1 MRNLVAALALGT
13 LVAFVTGC
21 AGAGP
26 PSAEP
31 VRPSPVSPSPVSPSP
46 LPPEEAR
53 QTPLPSGAAAAR
65 ELPPPVAESNPE
77 RQPDGSFLVAAVSSP
92 SIEVAIPY
100 QLVIVTHCG
109 ITPTTFDV
117 GGTFWDPV
125 GETAGLGL
133 PDPEDAGVFVLVAP
147 NEAIWTSSTG
157 RQIQLVRGAA
167 EPRQVFLCD

>member
-1 MRNLVAALALGT
+1 MVPALALVA
-13 LVAFVTGC
+13 LVALVAGC
-21 AGAGP
+21 AGAAS
-26 PSAEP
+26 PSAQP
-31 VRPSPVSPSPVSPSP
+31 VGTALLSPSP

-53 QTPLPSGAAAAR
+53 RTPVPSGAAAAR
-65 ELPPPVAESNPE
+65 ELPPPLAESNPE

-92 SIEVAIPY
+92 AIEVAIPY
-100 QLVIVTHCG
+100 RLIVVTHCG

-117 GGTFWDPV
+117 GGSFWDPV

-133 PDPEDAGVFVLVAP
+133 PDPEDAGVFVLVSP

-157 RQIQLVRGAA
+157 RQIQLLRGAA

>member
-1 MRNLVAALALGT
+1 MRNFVAALALGA
-13 LVAFVTGC
+13 LIALIAGC
-21 AGAGP
+21 AGASS

-31 VRPSPVSPSPVSPSP
+31 SSPSPVSPSP

-53 QTPLPSGAAAAR
+53 RTPVPSGAAAAR

-100 QLVIVTHCG
+100 QLSIGTHCG
-109 ITPTTFDV
+109 ITLTTFDV
-117 GGTFWDPV
+117 GGSFWDPV

-133 PDPEDAGVFVLVAP
+133 PDPEDAGVFVLVSP